1 MRILWV
7 ILVSLLMMSLPS
19 YASTAQ
25 KDTVTV
31 ITQWLPQAQF
41 AGIIMAYE
49 KGFYEEAGIEAEIKY
64 AQESVSSIDML
75 ENGEADIITS
85 MLVDALAARDLGL
98 PLVNILQTSCTNSC
112 MFVSHTPLND
122 VHDLDGMR
130 IASWVGGFYETAM
143 CFAYRNSLN
152 VKWTPILSNIYPFS
166 EGAVDAMVATEYNEY
181 FQIMMAGIDIGEG
194 NIIRLRDEGYD
205 IPEDGIYTTEQ
216 YYSSH
221 KDVVDRFV
229 RATVRGWEWV
239 RNPDNL
245 EETVDTITG
254 IMRRMNIPASKVNQ
268 KYMLKTVLRLQEDST
283 GHVPY
288 RLDPSRFDFTV
299 RMLRESNFILETI
312 DYDDFV
318 HTPDTD
324 S

>member
-1 MRILWV
+1 MRILCV

-49 KGFYEEAGIEAEIKY
+49 KGIEAEIKY

-166 EGAVDAMVATEYNEY
+166 EGAV
-181 FQIMMAGIDIGEG
+181 
-194 NIIRLRDEGYD
+194 
-205 IPEDGIYTTEQ
+205 
-216 YYSSH
+216 
-221 KDVVDRFV
+221 
-229 RATVRGWEWV
+229 
-239 RNPDNL
+239 
-245 EETVDTITG
+245 
-254 IMRRMNIPASKVNQ
+254 
-268 KYMLKTVLRLQEDST
+268 
-283 GHVPY
+283 
-288 RLDPSRFDFTV
+288 
-299 RMLRESNFILETI
+299 
-312 DYDDFV
+312 
-318 HTPDTD
+318 
-324 S
+324 

>member
-1 MRILWV
+1 MRILCV

-85 MLVDALAARDLGL
+85 ML
-98 PLVNILQTSCTNSC
+98 
-112 MFVSHTPLND
+112 
-122 VHDLDGMR
+122 
-130 IASWVGGFYETAM
+130 
-143 CFAYRNSLN
+143 
-152 VKWTPILSNIYPFS
+152 
-166 EGAVDAMVATEYNEY
+166 VDAMVATEYNEY